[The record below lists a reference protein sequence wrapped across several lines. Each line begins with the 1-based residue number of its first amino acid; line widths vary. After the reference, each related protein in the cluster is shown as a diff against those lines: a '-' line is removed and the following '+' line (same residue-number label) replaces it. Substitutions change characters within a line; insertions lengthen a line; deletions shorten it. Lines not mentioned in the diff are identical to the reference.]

1 MAYNAVA
8 QGDPD
13 VFSDSPTSYHSIM
26 NHAQS
31 RNLGFHTNFEH
42 SGGSPDAHASFIA
55 ANRSGARIPSMI
67 RSMTSAGLD
76 YDLVEDDDYDRA
88 EARSNGHPQSQ
99 SDRVKYH
106 RCSSASESGHCDP
119 IQLPK
124 RGSQKSII
132 RTVSR
137 EGSIPMRHPTPDL
150 QSLQGAYLG
159 NVERLERS
167 AERLSMS
174 SDIGEELRKMSLE
187 QKRLDSRRSS
197 ILNTHVEDESL
208 PPVRRNFS
216 SSSNAS
222 NSILGMNSA
231 ARSGGFSPGG
241 YVTSPRVSLRSGSWS
256 HNSIQGRSA
265 SYKSRFA
272 QMPEPELEGKPLESP
287 IPTRSIPVMSSPKPP
302 MQVLRVIN
310 HDEVSHESPALD
322 QEYGRALLPPH
333 YANHGLVEPAS
344 EILVRST
351 TSSSVNTDALRKAN
365 NLFADFDGVHITTPP
380 HRAEE
385 CFTGDIRR
393 PSLGHPPLVPRPQ
406 SYAAPPAGENMVF
419 YPAPVPMTLN
429 LPQKLSKL
437 PPAGQRE
444 KRRSHMLGNVSSEAR
459 KSAALLPEVLE
470 TANEGN
476 QNDPDSA
483 SPKGNVESRKSI
495 PSQLRATVFFEHPA
509 LPQTIQVKEN
519 SAVATLDSILEAS
532 AYAPIS
538 AFTDHPIAGP
548 IGAEIYSNST
558 ATRSSGNLLAHRTDQ
573 RKSRSPLNLLNE
585 RPTSSYIPTI
595 EKRDSSLLADIA
607 LHLKDPDML
616 DEAEAAAA
624 SGKDTPLR
632 RVTPGRDGIEE
643 DGGFYDAQE
652 SFEGQEDRGLPTE
665 EFEYNGAPTTLLA
678 ELQLRQAQQKQRN
691 RTAATAFP
699 NGMHSTLLELDAV
712 AQVLKQT
719 RQQKR
724 ITLAWEDLG
733 TYHPGA
739 ANEDDEDVPL
749 GVLFPGRKIAANEP
763 QPVGLIQRRD
773 IDDNEPL
780 SQRRARLRGDGPAPQ
795 QNTSPGKRAT
805 MYTLEIP
812 GLPATDNQVE
822 KSAEE
827 GETLAQRIKRLKGQT
842 DSQARPISGDFA
854 NEVLS
859 HFGGLLEPSNQDPS
873 KHPSKAA
880 DAEEETLA
888 QRRKRLQAERKAETI
903 QASSSAGPPAAAR
916 PPVLQRRSTTDLLQ
930 VPPGLGQRAV
940 SNEMIAQGSAM
951 PAYMNPRPLGG
962 IDVHHLMRHNGPIS
976 LPRTPQFGALPI
988 PTSYNPPF
996 PTADRAVFP
1005 LDMTHRDTIDRWRL
1019 SVLN

>member
-13 VFSDSPTSYHSIM
+13 VFSDSPTSYHSIS
-26 NHAQS
+26 NLAQS
-31 RNLGFHTNFEH
+31 RNLEH
-42 SGGSPDAHASFIA
+42 SGGSPDAHAAFIA

-67 RSMTSAGLD
+67 RSMTSAGSD

-88 EARSNGHPQSQ
+88 ETRSNGHPPSQ
-99 SDRVKYH
+99 SDRVRYH
-106 RCSSASESGHCDP
+106 RRTSASESGHYDP

-124 RGSQKSII
+124 RGSQKSTI

-174 SDIGEELRKMSLE
+174 SDIGEELRKISLE

-197 ILNTHVEDESL
+197 MLNTHVEDDSL

-222 NSILGMNSA
+222 NSILRMNSA

-241 YVTSPRVSLRSGSWS
+241 YITSPRVSLRSGSWS

-272 QMPEPELEGKPLESP
+272 QMPEPELEGKPLDSP
-287 IPTRSIPVMSSPKPP
+287 IPTRSIPVISSPKPP

-322 QEYGRALLPPH
+322 QEYGRALPAPH
-333 YANHGLVEPAS
+333 ANHGPVEPAS

-351 TSSSVNTDALRKAN
+351 TSSSVNTDALRKAD
-365 NLFADFDGVHITTPP
+365 NLFADFDGVHITTAP

-385 CFTGDIRR
+385 CFTGDIRP
-393 PSLGHPPLVPRPQ
+393 PSLGHPPVVPRPQ
-406 SYAAPPAGENMVF
+406 SYAAPPTGENMVF

-429 LPQKLSKL
+429 LPQKLSKV
-437 PPAGQRE
+437 PPASQRE
-444 KRRSHMLGNVSSEAR
+444 KRRSHLLGNASSEAR
-459 KSAALLPEVLE
+459 KSTALLPEVLE

-476 QNDPDSA
+476 QDDPDSA

-495 PSQLRATVFFEHPA
+495 PPQLRASVFFEHPG

-558 ATRSSGNLLAHRTDQ
+558 ATRSSGNLLADKTEH
-573 RKSRSPLNLLNE
+573 RKSRSSLNLLNE

-624 SGKDTPLR
+624 SGKGTPLR
-632 RVTPGRDGIEE
+632 RMTPGRDGIEG
-643 DGGFYDAQE
+643 DGGSYNAQE

-665 EFEYNGAPTTLLA
+665 EFEYNGVPTTLLA

-691 RTAATAFP
+691 RTAASAFP

-749 GVLFPGRKIAANEP
+749 GVLFPGRKIAANVP
-763 QPVGLIQRRD
+763 QPVGLVQRRD

-795 QNTSPGKRAT
+795 QNTSPGKRAS

-812 GLPATDNQVE
+812 GLPATHNWVE

-842 DSQARPISGDFA
+842 DLQARPISGDFA

-880 DAEEETLA
+880 NAEEETLA
-888 QRRKRLQAERKAETI
+888 QRRKRLQAERKAETN

-930 VPPGLGQRAV
+930 TPPALGQRAV
-940 SNEMIAQGSAM
+940 SNKLIAQDSTM
-951 PAYMNPRPLGG
+951 PAYINLGPSGG
-962 IDVHHLMRHNGPIS
+962 IDVHHLMGRNSPIS
-976 LPRTPQFGALPI
+976 LPRTPQFGALPT

-996 PTADRAVFP
+996 PTVDRAAFP
-1005 LDMTHRDTIDRWRL
+1005 LDMTQRDMIDRWRL
-1019 SVLN
+1019 SVMN